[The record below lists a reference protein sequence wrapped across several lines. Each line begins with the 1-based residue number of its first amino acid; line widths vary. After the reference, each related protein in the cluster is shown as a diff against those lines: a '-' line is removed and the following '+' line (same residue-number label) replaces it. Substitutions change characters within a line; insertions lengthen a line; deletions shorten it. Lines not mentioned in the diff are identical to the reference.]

1 MRREGQ
7 RFVCTKC
14 GSYFDQGGVAP
25 TRRLVA
31 AGIIARRTGGRS
43 LRLTCTPAGV
53 TGHLRSVAPAA
64 TGRCC

>member
-1 MRREGQ
+1 MDREGQ
-7 RFVCTKC
+7 RFVCKKC

-31 AGIIARRTGGRS
+31 AGIIARRTSGRS

-53 TGHLRSVAPAA
+53 TGHLRSVAPAVA
-64 TGRCC
+64 RGCC